1 MEAIVG
7 QLFLTILLARLIGLL
22 HIIQIKRG

>member
-7 QLFLTILLARLIGLL
+7 QLFLTILLARLIGL